1 MNETI
6 DQISERFFERLNEL
20 SSQLISIYSL
30 KFDEKIPNLSEPLHR
45 WMDFRMRYID
55 PEPRTIFASCQ
66 FPKRLPNSVQKGLK
80 ILERKIQMGI
90 DINGYQSKGL
100 IKFNDVSSSNRAKRT
115 DLLWAD
121 WRIHHL
127 HITDIPIT
135 PGEFF
140 SIRKCSDNENW
151 LLFCFF
157 LKNQCFFVDIRKHD
171 DENIFEDHNLLKIV
185 YKSWPQY
192 IERYR
197 LNGVLGTSK
206 KKAISSS
213 DRKMLRVGGL
223 NTFFEHDGKVFHS
236 PGGGIT
242 SASTSLTVSTYA
254 NKLRHW
260 INYLATNVANPD
272 GFILQQAK
280 NMGIENP
287 NFEISFTPKG
297 LIIIETSKNI
307 GFEFSSDSNDPLS
320 AESKECQNLF
330 LPNWALATLFGA

>member
-1 MNETI
+1 M
-6 DQISERFFERLNEL
+6 
-20 SSQLISIYSL
+20 SS
-30 KFDEKIPNLSEPLHR
+30 P
-45 WMDFRMRYID
+45 
-55 PEPRTIFASCQ
+55 
-66 FPKRLPNSVQKGLK
+66 
-80 ILERKIQMGI
+80 
-90 DINGYQSKGL
+90 DIAFY
-100 IKFNDVSSSNRAKRT
+100 F
-115 DLLWAD
+115 
-121 WRIHHL
+121 
-127 HITDIPIT
+127 
-135 PGEFF
+135 
-140 SIRKCSDNENW
+140 
-151 LLFCFF
+151 
-157 LKNQCFFVDIRKHD
+157 
-171 DENIFEDHNLLKIV
+171 
-185 YKSWPQY
+185 
-192 IERYR
+192 
-197 LNGVLGTSK
+197 TSK